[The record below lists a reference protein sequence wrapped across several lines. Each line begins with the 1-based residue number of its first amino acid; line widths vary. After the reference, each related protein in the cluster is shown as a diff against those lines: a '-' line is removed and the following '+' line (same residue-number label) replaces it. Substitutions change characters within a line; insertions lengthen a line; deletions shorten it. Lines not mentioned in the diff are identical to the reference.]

1 MVEILTPYFS
11 PSINVQQSTRKFRRN
26 FLTARLFVITL
37 TRNKGELRMNRT
49 IAVGLTLLLTAGGAL
64 GQGNPQRTGRLP
76 GGEQQQQ
83 QAPQTPQGEQRRAP
97 LPEEKASVSKG
108 SVRINGQ
115 QINYTATAATYII
128 KADDGTPKASFFF
141 VAYTKDDVQDKS
153 KRPLSFIFNG
163 GPGSASSYTHMGLGP
178 KRIVL
183 TDDGFGM
190 PAPYSVVENGDSF
203 LDSTD
208 MVFIDAISTG
218 YSRPAPGE
226 NTTQFYG
233 VVQDATYFADFIYQ
247 YLTRNE
253 RWASPKFLIGE
264 SYGTTRSAQ
273 LSQVLQQRHQI
284 YLNGVALLSA
294 VGFGN
299 WGADDRTI
307 FFLPTLI
314 VSAWYHKLLPPD
326 LQKLGISELAQQA
339 RQFAHGEYAAAL
351 EKGDEISA
359 AEYQK
364 TVKSLARF
372 TGLSTEYIEQSNLRV
387 SPQRWFKELMRDKR
401 KTIGRIDSRFTGIDA
416 DSAGERY
423 EYDSSLASYDGSY
436 VAMFQDYV
444 RRELKWNTEQYYTLS
459 ARVQP
464 WDQGQ
469 PGAPADALRSA
480 MTQQGHMKLLVICG
494 YYDVATPFNG
504 IEHTISHMNFDPS
517 IRKNIT
523 FTYYEA
529 GHMMYIEKKSREK
542 LHRDVTAFITGAS
555 KGEVAKLQ

>member
-1 MVEILTPYFS
+1 M
-11 PSINVQQSTRKFRRN
+11 N
-26 FLTARLFVITL
+26 RLFVAGI
-37 TRNKGELRMNRT
+37 
-49 IAVGLTLLLTAGGAL
+49 TLLLLTSLAFAQPET
-64 GQGNPQRTGRLP
+64 GQRP
-76 GGEQQQQ
+76 GGRRTTEQQPTQTATPTTNTQ
-83 QAPQTPQGEQRRAP
+83 PRPVAPM
-97 LPEEKASVSKG
+97 EEKSSVTRN
-108 SVRINGQ
+108 SVRIGGQ
-115 QINYTATAATYII
+115 QINYTATAANYII
-128 KADDGTPKASFFF
+128 KADDGSPKASFFF
-141 VAYTKDDVQDKS
+141 VAYTKDDVTDKS
-153 KRPLSFIFNG
+153 KRPLSFIYNG

-178 KRIVL
+178 RRIVL

-203 LDSTD
+203 LDATD
-208 MVFIDAISTG
+208 MVFVDAISTG

-226 NTTQFYG
+226 NTAQFYG
-233 VVQDATYFADFIYQ
+233 VEQDAQWFADFIYQ
-247 YLTRNE
+247 YITRNE

-273 LSQVLQQRHQI
+273 LSYTLQRRHQI

-314 VSAWYHKLLPPD
+314 ASAWYHKLLPPD
-326 LQKLGISELAQQA
+326 LQKLSIGELAQKA
-339 RQFAHGEYAAAL
+339 RQFAHGDYAAAL
-351 EKGDEISA
+351 EKGDEIQP

-364 TVKSLARF
+364 VAKELARF
-372 TGLSTEYIEQSNLRV
+372 TGLSPKYIEQTNLRI
-387 SPQRWFKELMRDKR
+387 SPFRWFKELLRDKR
-401 KTIGRIDSRFTGIDA
+401 KTVGRIDARFTGMDA
-416 DSAGERY
+416 DAAGERY

-444 RRELKWNTEQYYTLS
+444 RRELKWNTEMFYTLS

-469 PGAPADALRSA
+469 PGGPAEALRSA
-480 MTQQGHMKLLVICG
+480 MTQQGALKLLVISG

-504 IEHTISHMNFDPS
+504 IEHTISHMGLEPA
-517 IRKNIT
+517 IRKNVS

-542 LHRDVTAFITGAS
+542 LRKDVVDWINSAANTGAAS
-555 KGEVAKLQ
+555 GGGR

>member
-1 MVEILTPYFS
+1 MSRIF
-11 PSINVQQSTRKFRRN
+11 
-26 FLTARLFVITL
+26 
-37 TRNKGELRMNRT
+37 
-49 IAVGLTLLLTAGGAL
+49 AVGVIMLLIVWTALA
-64 GQGNPQRTGRLP
+64 QGNPQRSGRFP
-76 GGEQQQQ
+76 AEQQPPPAQQ
-83 QAPQTPQGEQRRAP
+83 SPEQAQQRRGP
-97 LPEEKASVSKG
+97 PPEEKSSVTHHTA
-108 SVRINGQ
+108 RIGGQ
-115 QINYTATAATYII
+115 QISYTATAATYNI
-128 KADDGTPKASFFF
+128 KADDGSLKATFFF
-141 VAYTKDDVQDKS
+141 VAYTKDETPDRS
-153 KRPLSFIFNG
+153 KRPLSFVYNG

-208 MVFIDAISTG
+208 LVFVDAISTG

-226 NTTQFYG
+226 NTAQFYG

-273 LSQVLQQRHQI
+273 LSAILQQRHQI
-284 YLNGVALLSA
+284 YLNGVALLSS

-307 FFLPTLI
+307 FFLPTFI
-314 VSAWYHKLLPPD
+314 VSAWYHRLLPPD
-326 LQKLGISELAQQA
+326 LQKLSIAELAQQA
-339 RQFAHGEYAAAL
+339 RRFAHGEYAAAL
-351 EKGDEISA
+351 EKGDELPQ

-364 TVKSLARF
+364 VVKDLARF
-372 TGLSTEYIEQSNLRV
+372 TGLSPSYIEQTNLRI
-387 SPQRWFKELMRDKR
+387 SPQRWFKELLRDKR
-401 KTIGRIDSRFTGIDA
+401 RTIGRIDSRFLGIDA
-416 DSAGERY
+416 DAAGERY
-423 EYDSSLASYDGSY
+423 DYDSSLASYDGAY

-444 RRELKWNTEQYYTLS
+444 RRELKWYTDMHYTLS

-469 PGAPADALRSA
+469 PGQPAEALRSA
-480 MTQQGHMKLLVICG
+480 MTQQGFLKVLVICG

-504 IEHTISHMNFDPS
+504 IEHTVTHMNLDPS
-517 IRKNIT
+517 IRKNIS

-542 LHRDVTAFITGAS
+542 LHKDVSAFINSASRTDATGAP
-555 KGEVAKLQ
+555 